1 MIHTYYGDGKGKTT
15 AAVGLA
21 LRAAGNKM
29 RVMFVQFL
37 KTEFSGERNALH
49 VFENITLTENPL
61 EMRFT
66 YEMDERERQQ
76 ASVIFRG
83 MFDRSVALTLS
94 ERYDMI
100 VLDEVFDVI
109 NAGLLS
115 ESEVFEFIRNA
126 PVNIEIVM
134 TGHEPPQRFI
144 DASDYVTE
152 FKKIKHQDQA
162 SIRPRHYRSDRDR
175 VLSILKE
182 KRLVQTSGSSQP
194 FVLLLLID

>member
-134 TGHEPPQRFI
+134 TGHMPPQRFI

-152 FKKIKHQDQA
+152 FKKIKH
-162 SIRPRHYRSDRDR
+162 PYDRGVTGR
-175 VLSILKE
+175 IGIE
-182 KRLVQTSGSSQP
+182 
-194 FVLLLLID
+194 F